1 MGDPHPVAPLRVAE
15 PVEPGTPDTAET
27 AALIYP
33 EIVAKDDR
41 QLGEFDR
48 LTDRAHQLAAFG
60 VGAIAIFGAILRPSD
75 GWPIRIAFL
84 VGFLAEAIA
93 CVYAAKAWRISALRG
108 APDPQALW
116 DGYRGADANAV
127 RQQLIVSRLDAQ
139 TKNADTIGVKR
150 RRVRRAYE
158 WVAAGTVW
166 FALVLVLDVL
176 LR

>member
-1 MGDPHPVAPLRVAE
+1 MGEPHRVAPLRVAE
-15 PVEPGTPDTAET
+15 PGEPGKSDAAET

-33 EIVAKDDR
+33 EVVAKDDR
-41 QLGEFDR
+41 QLAEFDR

-60 VGAIAIFGAILRPSD
+60 VGVVAIFAAILVRSD

-84 VGFLAEAIA
+84 VGFLAEAIG

-116 DGYRGADANAV
+116 DSYRGANASVV
-127 RQQLIVSRLDAQ
+127 RQQLIVSRLEAQ
-139 TKNADTIGVKR
+139 TKNADIIAAKR

-158 WVAAGTVW
+158 WVVAGTAW